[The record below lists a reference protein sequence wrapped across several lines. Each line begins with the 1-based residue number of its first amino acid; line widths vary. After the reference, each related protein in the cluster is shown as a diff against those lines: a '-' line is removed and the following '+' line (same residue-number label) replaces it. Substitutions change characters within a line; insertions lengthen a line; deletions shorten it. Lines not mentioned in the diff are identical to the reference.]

1 MVGRKDERARL
12 KALLDAAR
20 EGRSGA
26 LLLHG
31 PPGIGKTE
39 LLRYA
44 VEEAAGFRL
53 LRARGM
59 ESETDIPYAGLAE
72 LVAPLLP
79 HLDEIPE
86 VQATALRGALALGP
100 AIPGDRFTVP
110 AALLSLLA
118 RAADEQPVLAIVDDT
133 QWLDEPSL
141 EAFLFAGRR
150 LGQEGVAMLGA
161 IRDDATKLEV
171 PWLERLR
178 IEPLADDEAR
188 ALLDAA
194 VAPGVAARLIATAAG
209 NPLAL
214 LEIPGLLSAGQL
226 AGREP
231 LEDPLRPGTN
241 VERAFAA
248 AVEALPEPTRKAL
261 LLAAAASTRRLD
273 AIGRG
278 LTAAGLALSDLDA
291 AEAARIVVL
300 ADGEAEFRHPL
311 LRSTVYH
318 SASLPERRAVH
329 RALAAATDDA
339 ERAWHLAACA
349 VAPDEAVAAAL
360 EQAAFDARARGAH
373 ATAARDL
380 GRAAQLTPDDE
391 PRANRLLKAAE
402 DSVRCGEAERARG
415 LLEEAA
421 TRTRDPLLAAD
432 IERMRGHVEMR
443 RGSPLAAHERL
454 VTEADRVRTRD
465 PRRAAA
471 MFLEASVAHMM
482 TGDVEAMI
490 ASAERARALSA
501 GGEPAVELLA
511 TAVIGEGQIA
521 LGDTAAGA
529 ALLKATEPYLME
541 ADPLA
546 IVEIV
551 GMAGH
556 ASIWLEDWDAA
567 ARILSRVLGAARA
580 ASAVSALIHPLA
592 VQAHLDLR
600 RGRWAPALAGASESA
615 ELAEDTGQVALLPHS
630 LAALTLVEASLGH
643 EVDCRRH
650 IARGLELATGET
662 DTIDLHAALGL
673 LELGLGRIPEAIEA
687 LETGHRQM
695 LHRGLCS
702 SVVLLRGDLAEAY
715 VRAGRREEAEAVL
728 ARLEPP
734 GAANGGGEPNRGA
747 ANGGGDPRAGA
758 LGREGDRGGGEPHAA
773 GPRWPRA
780 AAARARALLAPDD
793 QLRAAF
799 DAALV
804 LHDGLPM
811 PFERARTLLALG
823 ERLRRA
829 KQRADAR
836 EPLTAALDVFERLGA
851 RPWAERARAELRAT
865 GGQASGRRTQA
876 AAEQLTP
883 HELQIAVL
891 VAQGMT
897 NREAAAALFLSPKT
911 IEYHLGQIYRKLDV
925 RGRAQLARL
934 LAMELPEGERDPAVL
949 ADALS

>member
-44 VEEAAGFRL
+44 IEEADGFQL

-59 ESETDIPYAGLAE
+59 ESESDIPYAGLAE
-72 LVAPLLP
+72 LVSPLLR
-79 HLDEIPE
+79 LLEEIPE
-86 VQATALRGALALGP
+86 VQALALRGALALGP
-100 AIPGDRFTVP
+100 ATSGDRFTVP

-150 LGQEGVAMLGA
+150 LGQESVAMLGA
-161 IRDDATKLEV
+161 IRDDATRLEV
-171 PWLERLR
+171 PWLERLKVA
-178 IEPLADDEAR
+178 PLEDEEAR
-188 ALLDAA
+188 ALLGEA
-194 VAPGVAARLIATAAG
+194 VAPGVVDRLVATAAG

-214 LEIPGLLSAGQL
+214 LEIPGLLSPGQL

-248 AVEALPEPTRKAL
+248 AVEALPEPTRRAL

-278 LTAAGLALSDLDA
+278 LTAAGLGLGDLDP

-300 ADGEAEFRHPL
+300 ADGELEFRHPL

-318 SASLPERRAVH
+318 AAPLPARRAAH
-329 RALAAATDDA
+329 QALADATDSA

-349 VAPDEAVAAAL
+349 VAPDESVAAAL
-360 EQAAFDARARGAH
+360 EKAAIEARERGAH

-380 GRAAQLTPDDE
+380 GRAAQLTPEDE

-402 DSVRCGEAERARG
+402 DCVRCGEADRARG
-415 LLEEAA
+415 LLDEAA
-421 TRTRDPLLAAD
+421 TLTQDPLLAAD
-432 IERMRGHVEMR
+432 VERVRGHVEMR
-443 RGSPLAAHERL
+443 RGSPVAAHERL
-454 VTEADRVRTRD
+454 VREADRVRTRD

-482 TGDVEAMI
+482 TGDMEALI

-501 GGEPAVELLA
+501 GAEPAVELLA
-511 TAVIGEGQIA
+511 TAVIGEGQVA
-521 LGDTAAGA
+521 LGDTDSGA

-551 GMAGH
+551 GMAGS
-556 ASIWLEDWDAA
+556 AAIWLEDWDAA
-567 ARILSRVLGAARA
+567 GRILSRVLGAARA

-615 ELAEDTGQVALLPHS
+615 ELAEDTGQLALLPHS

-643 EVDCRRH
+643 EADCRKH
-650 IARGLELATGET
+650 AERGLALASGET
-662 DTIDLHAALGL
+662 DTVHLHAALGL

-687 LETGHRQM
+687 LENGHRQM
-695 LHRGLCS
+695 LRRGLSS
-702 SVVLLRGDLAEAY
+702 SVVLLRGDLVEAY
-715 VRAGRREEAEAVL
+715 IRAGRREEAEVVL
-728 ARLEPP
+728 AHLESPATN
-734 GAANGGGEPNRGA
+734 GA
-747 ANGGGDPRAGA
+747 GDPR
-758 LGREGDRGGGEPHAA
+758 GGEAPRVA
-773 GPRWPRA
+773 GGSRWARA
-780 AAARARALLAPDD
+780 VAARSRALLAPDED
-793 QLRAAF
+793 VRALF
-799 DAALV
+799 DHALS
-804 LHDGLPM
+804 LLEGLPM
-811 PFERARTLLALG
+811 PFERARTQLALG

-829 KQRADAR
+829 KQRAEAR
-836 EPLTAALDVFERLGA
+836 EPLTAALDAFERLGA

-865 GGQASGRRTQA
+865 GGQASGRRAQA

-891 VAQGMT
+891 VSQGMT

-934 LAMELPEGERDPAVL
+934 MAMELPDGERDPAVL

>member
-1 MVGRKDERARL
+1 MARW
-12 KALLDAAR
+12 
-20 EGRSGA
+20 RSVR
-26 LLLHG
+26 
-31 PPGIGKTE
+31 PRP
-39 LLRYA
+39 
-44 VEEAAGFRL
+44 
-53 LRARGM
+53 
-59 ESETDIPYAGLAE
+59 
-72 LVAPLLP
+72 
-79 HLDEIPE
+79 
-86 VQATALRGALALGP
+86 ATASLFPPRCCRCWPAPRTSSRCWRSSTTRNGSTSRRWRRSCSPGAA
-100 AIPGDRFTVP
+100 
-110 AALLSLLA
+110 S
-118 RAADEQPVLAIVDDT
+118 
-133 QWLDEPSL
+133 
-141 EAFLFAGRR
+141 GRR
-150 LGQEGVAMLGA
+150 ASRCSA
-161 IRDDATKLEV
+161 RSATTRTKLEV

-178 IEPLADDEAR
+178 IEPLGDDEAR

-194 VAPGVAARLIATAAG
+194 VAPGVADRLVATAAG

-214 LEIPGLLSAGQL
+214 LEIPGLLSPGQL

-248 AVEALPEPTRKAL
+248 AVEALPESTRKAL

-278 LTAAGLALSDLDA
+278 LTAAGLDLSDLDA

-329 RALAAATDDA
+329 QALAAATDDA

-349 VAPDEAVAAAL
+349 VAPDETVAAAL
-360 EQAAFDARARGAH
+360 EKAAFDARARGAH

-415 LLEEAA
+415 LLDEA
-421 TRTRDPLLAAD
+421 RDPHAGPAA
-432 IERMRGHVEMR
+432 R
-443 RGSPLAAHERL
+443 RRHRAHARARRDAPRSPLAAHERL
-454 VTEADRVRTRD
+454 VKEADRVRTRD

-482 TGDVEAMI
+482 TGDMEALI
-490 ASAERARALSA
+490 ASRRARPRAVRGRRA
-501 GGEPAVELLA
+501 GRR
-511 TAVIGEGQIA
+511 
-521 LGDTAAGA
+521 AAGDRGDRRGPDRARRHRRRRRA
-529 ALLKATEPYLME
+529 AQATEPYLME

-567 ARILSRVLGAARA
+567 SRILSRVLGAARA

-615 ELAEDTGQVALLPHS
+615 ELAEDTGQLALLPHS

-643 EVDCRRH
+643 ETDCRRH
-650 IARGLELATGET
+650 VARGLELATGET
-662 DTIDLHAALGL
+662 DTVHLHAALGL

-695 LHRGLCS
+695 LHRGLSS

-715 VRAGRREEAEAVL
+715 VRAGRREEAEAVI
-728 ARLEPP
+728 ARLE
-734 GAANGGGEPNRGA
+734 ARRRGRR
-747 ANGGGDPRAGA
+747 GRA
-758 LGREGDRGGGEPHAA
+758 RRCRRRHARSRRPA

-780 AAARARALLAPDD
+780 AAARTRALLAPDD
-793 QLRAAF
+793 QMRAAF
-799 DAALV
+799 DAALA

-829 KQRADAR
+829 KQRAEAR
-836 EPLTAALDVFERLGA
+836 EPLTAALDAFERLGA

-865 GGQASGRRTQA
+865 GGQASGRRAQA

-891 VAQGMT
+891 VSQGMT

-949 ADALS
+949 ADALVTRARSARPRET

>member
-26 LLLHG
+26 LLLYG

-44 VEEAAGFRL
+44 IEQAEGFQL

-59 ESETDIPYAGLAE
+59 ESESDIPFAGLGE
-72 LVAPLLP
+72 LVTPLLG
-79 HLDEIPE
+79 HLDEIPG

-100 AIPGDRFTVP
+100 ATPADRFTVP

-118 RAADEQPVLAIVDDT
+118 RAADERPVLAVIDDT

-150 LGQEGVAMLGA
+150 LGQEGVALLGA
-161 IRDDATKLEV
+161 IRGDAPRLEV

-178 IEPLADDEAR
+178 VGPLEDDEAR
-188 ALLDAA
+188 ALLGADVAA
-194 VAPGVAARLIATAAG
+194 GVADRLIETAAG

-248 AVEALPEPTRKAL
+248 AVSALPDATRRAL
-261 LLAAAASTRRLD
+261 LVAAAASSRRLD
-273 AIGRG
+273 ALQR
-278 LTAAGLALSDLDA
+278 AGVSLADLEP
-291 AEAARIVVL
+291 AEAARIVAL
-300 ADGEAEFRHPL
+300 ADGELEFRHPL

-318 SASLPERRAVH
+318 GASLPERRAAH
-329 RALAAATDDA
+329 AALAAATDSA

-349 VAPDEAVAAAL
+349 VAPDEEVAAAL
-360 EQAAFDARARGAH
+360 ERAALEARERGAY
-373 ATAARDL
+373 ATAARDF
-380 GRAAQLTPDDE
+380 GRAAQLTPEDE
-391 PRANRLLKAAE
+391 PRARRQLAAAS
-402 DSVRCGEAERARG
+402 DFVRCGETERATG
-415 LLEEAA
+415 MLDDAA
-421 TRTRDPLLAAD
+421 ALTSDPLLAAD
-432 IERMRGHVEMR
+432 IERVRGHVGMR
-443 RGSPLAAHERL
+443 RGSPVAAHERL
-454 VTEADRVRTRD
+454 VREADRVRTRD

-471 MFLEASVAHMM
+471 MFLEASVAHVM
-482 TGDVEAMI
+482 TGDIEAMI

-501 GGEPAVELLA
+501 GAEPAVELLA
-511 TAVIGEGQIA
+511 TAVIGAGQIA
-521 LGDTAAGA
+521 LGDAGGV
-529 ALLKATEPYLME
+529 ALLRACEPYLME

-551 GMAGH
+551 GMA
-556 ASIWLEDWDAA
+556 ANAAIWTEDFDTAG
-567 ARILSRVLGAARA
+567 RVLSRVLGAARE

-592 VQAHLDLR
+592 VQAQLDHR
-600 RGRWAPALAGASESA
+600 RGRWAAALAGASESV
-615 ELAEDTGQVALLPHS
+615 ELAEDTGQLALLPHS
-630 LAALTLVEASLGH
+630 LAALTLVEAGLGH
-643 EVDCRRH
+643 ESDCRAH
-650 IARGLELATGET
+650 VARGLELAGGEG
-662 DTIDLHAALGL
+662 DPVALHAALGL
-673 LELGLGRIPEAIEA
+673 LELGLGRVPEAIEA
-687 LETGHRQM
+687 LETGHRQ
-695 LHRGLCS
+695 LLRFGLS
-702 SVVLLRGDLAEAY
+702 STVVPLRGDLLEAY
-715 VRAGRREEAEAVL
+715 VRAGRREEAEAL
-728 ARLEPP
+728 LPLLDGSGWAR
-734 GAANGGGEPNRGA
+734 AV
-747 ANGGGDPRAGA
+747 
-758 LGREGDRGGGEPHAA
+758 
-773 GPRWPRA
+773 
-780 AAARARALLAPDD
+780 AARGRALLAPDD
-793 QLRAAF
+793 ELRSAF
-799 DAALV
+799 DAALA
-804 LHDGLPM
+804 LHDALGM

-829 KQRADAR
+829 KQRAEAR
-836 EPLTAALDVFERLGA
+836 EPLTAALDAFERLGA
-851 RPWAERARAELRAT
+851 RPWAERARTELRAT
-865 GGQASGRRTQA
+865 GGQASGRRAQA

-891 VAQGMT
+891 VSQGMT

-934 LAMELPEGERDPAVL
+934 MAMELPEGERDPAAL
-949 ADALS
+949 AEALS

>member
-26 LLLHG
+26 VLLHG

-44 VEEAAGFRL
+44 VEEAHDFRL

-59 ESETDIPYAGLAE
+59 ESESDIPFAGLAE
-72 LVAPLLP
+72 LVTPLLAQ
-79 HLDEIPE
+79 LDEIPE

-100 AIPGDRFTVP
+100 ATAADRFTVP

-118 RAADEQPVLAIVDDT
+118 RAADEQPILAIVDDT

-150 LGQEGVAMLGA
+150 LGQEGVAIIGA
-161 IRDDATKLEV
+161 IRDDAPRLEV
-171 PWLERLR
+171 PWLDRMR
-178 IEPLADDEAR
+178 IEPLGDAEAR
-188 ALLDAA
+188 ALLGEE
-194 VAPGVAARLIATAAG
+194 VAPGVADRLIATAAG

-214 LEIPGLLSAGQL
+214 LEIPGLLSAAQL

-248 AVEALPEPTRKAL
+248 AVSALPEATCRAL
-261 LLAAAASTRRLD
+261 LVASAASSRRLD
-273 AIGRG
+273 G
-278 LTAAGLALSDLDA
+278 LVRAGVALRDLEP
-291 AEAARIVVL
+291 AEAARIIVL
-300 ADGEAEFRHPL
+300 ADGELEFRHPV

-318 SASLPERRAVH
+318 GASLPERRAAH
-329 RALAAATDDA
+329 AALAAATDSA

-349 VAPDEAVAAAL
+349 VAPDEEVASALERAAL
-360 EQAAFDARARGAH
+360 EARDRGAH
-373 ATAARDL
+373 ATAMRDL
-380 GRAAQLTPDDE
+380 TRAAQLTPE
-391 PRANRLLKAAE
+391 TQPRAARLLAAAG
-402 DSVRCGEAERARG
+402 DAVRCGEAERATG
-415 LLEEAA
+415 LLDEAA
-421 TRTRDPLLAAD
+421 SLTSDPLLAAD
-432 IERMRGHVEMR
+432 VERMRGHVEMR
-443 RGSPLAAHERL
+443 RGSPVAAHERL
-454 VTEADRVRTRD
+454 VREADRVRTRD

-501 GGEPAVELLA
+501 GAEPAVELLA

-521 LGDTAAGA
+521 LGEAEAGA
-529 ALLKATEPYLME
+529 ALLRACEPYLME

-546 IVEIV
+546 MVEIV
-551 GMAGH
+551 GMAAH
-556 ASIWLEDWDAA
+556 AAIWIEDWDAA
-567 ARILSRVLGAARA
+567 SRILSRVLGVARA

-615 ELAEDTGQVALLPHS
+615 ELADDTGQLALLPQA
-630 LAALTLVEASLGH
+630 LAALTLVEAALGH
-643 EVDCRRH
+643 ETDCRKH
-650 IARGLELATGET
+650 VARGLELG
-662 DTIDLHAALGL
+662 DDVYLHAALGL

-687 LETGHRQM
+687 LETGHRRM
-695 LHRGLCS
+695 LGRGIS
-702 SVVLLRGDLAEAY
+702 STVVQLRPDLIEAY
-715 VRAGRREEAEAVL
+715 IRAGRREEAEVVL
-728 ARLEPP
+728 AKLE
-734 GAANGGGEPNRGA
+734 E
-747 ANGGGDPRAGA
+747 
-758 LGREGDRGGGEPHAA
+758 DRSLWA
-773 GPRWPRA
+773 RA
-780 AAARARALLAPDD
+780 AAARCRALLAPDE
-793 QLRAAF
+793 QFRAAF
-799 DAALV
+799 DAALT

-829 KQRADAR
+829 KQRAEAR
-836 EPLTAALDVFERLGA
+836 EPLTAALDAFERLGA
-851 RPWAERARAELRAT
+851 RPWAERARTELRAT
-865 GGQASGRRTQA
+865 GGQASGRRAQA

-934 LAMELPEGERDPAVL
+934 MAMELPEGERDPAVL

>member
-44 VEEAAGFRL
+44 VEEAEGFRL

-59 ESETDIPYAGLAE
+59 ESESDIPFAGLGE
-72 LVAPLLP
+72 LVTPLLSY
-79 HLDEIPE
+79 LDEIPE

-100 AIPGDRFTVP
+100 ATPADRFTVP

-150 LGQEGVAMLGA
+150 LGQEGVAMIGA
-161 IRDDATKLEV
+161 IRDDARRLEV
-171 PWLERLR
+171 PWLERVR
-178 IEPLADDEAR
+178 IEPLGDEEAR
-188 ALLDAA
+188 ALLGEG
-194 VAPGVAARLIATAAG
+194 VAPGVADRLVATAAG

-248 AVEALPEPTRKAL
+248 AVSALPDPTRRAL
-261 LLAAAASTRRLD
+261 LVAAASSSRRLD
-273 AIGRG
+273 ALLR
-278 LTAAGLALSDLDA
+278 AGLELEDFEP
-291 AEAARIVVL
+291 AEAARIVLL
-300 ADGEAEFRHPL
+300 ADGELEFRHPL

-318 SASLPERRAVH
+318 SAGLAERRAAH
-329 RALAAATDDA
+329 AALAEATDSA

-349 VAPDEAVAAAL
+349 VAPDEQVAAAL
-360 EQAAFDARARGAH
+360 ERAALEARSRGAH

-380 GRAAQLTPDDE
+380 GRAAQLTPEPE
-391 PRANRLLKAAE
+391 PRARRLLAAAE
-402 DSVRCGEAERARG
+402 DAIRCGETERATG
-415 LLEEAA
+415 MLDEASEL
-421 TRTRDPLLAAD
+421 TSDPLLAAD
-432 IERMRGHVEMR
+432 IERLRGHVEMR
-443 RGSPLAAHERL
+443 RGSPVAAHERL
-454 VTEADRVRTRD
+454 VREADRVRTRD

-482 TGDVEAMI
+482 TGDIEAMI

-501 GGEPAVELLA
+501 GAEPAVELLA

-521 LGDTAAGA
+521 LGESATGA
-529 ALLKATEPYLME
+529 ALLRACEPYLME

-551 GMAGH
+551 GMAGF
-556 ASIWLEDWDAA
+556 ASIWIEDWDAA
-567 ARILSRVLGAARA
+567 SRVLSRVLGAARA

-592 VQAHLDLR
+592 VQAQLDLR

-615 ELAEDTGQVALLPHS
+615 ELAEDTGQLALLPHA
-630 LAALTLVEASLGH
+630 LAALTLVEAGLGN
-643 EVDCRRH
+643 EADCRAH
-650 IARGLELATGET
+650 VARGLALAGGDA
-662 DTIDLHAALGL
+662 DTVSLHAALGL

-695 LHRGLCS
+695 LRRGLCS
-702 SVVLLRGDLAEAY
+702 TVVLLRGDLVEAY
-715 VRAGRREEAEAVL
+715 IRAGRREEAEAVL
-728 ARLEPP
+728 ARLEVDSTVW
-734 GAANGGGEPNRGA
+734 A
-747 ANGGGDPRAGA
+747 
-758 LGREGDRGGGEPHAA
+758 
-773 GPRWPRA
+773 RA
-780 AAARARALLAPDD
+780 AAARCRALLAPDASM
-793 QLRAAF
+793 RAGF
-799 DAALV
+799 DAALA
-804 LHDGLPM
+804 LHDALPM

-829 KQRADAR
+829 KQRAEAR
-836 EPLTAALDVFERLGA
+836 EPLTAALDAFERLGA
-851 RPWAERARAELRAT
+851 RPWAERARTELRAT
-865 GGQASGRRTQA
+865 GGQAGGRRAQV

-891 VAQGMT
+891 VSQGMT

-934 LAMELPEGERDPAVL
+934 MAMELPEGERDPAVL
-949 ADALS
+949 AEALS

>member
-59 ESETDIPYAGLAE
+59 ESESDIPFAGLAE
-72 LVAPLLP
+72 LVTPLLS

-86 VQATALRGALALGP
+86 VQASALRGALALGP
-100 AIPGDRFTVP
+100 ATPADRFTVP

-161 IRDDATKLEV
+161 IRDDATRLEV

-178 IEPLADDEAR
+178 VEPLPDDEAR

-194 VAPGVAARLIATAAG
+194 VAPGVADRLIATAAG

-248 AVEALPEPTRKAL
+248 AVEALPEPTRRAL

-278 LTAAGLALSDLDA
+278 SRRRPRAGRPRRRRGRADRAAG
-291 AEAARIVVL
+291 R
-300 ADGEAEFRHPL
+300 
-311 LRSTVYH
+311 
-318 SASLPERRAVH
+318 RRARVPPPAAALDRLPLGLAAGPARGARRARRRH
-329 RALAAATDDA
+329 RQRRARLAPRRLRGRAGRGRGRRARAGRAGGPRPRRPRDRRRATSAAPPSSRPSPSRARARLLAAAEDA
-339 ERAWHLAACA
+339 
-349 VAPDEAVAAAL
+349 
-360 EQAAFDARARGAH
+360 
-373 ATAARDL
+373 
-380 GRAAQLTPDDE
+380 
-391 PRANRLLKAAE
+391 
-402 DSVRCGEAERARG
+402 VRCGEAERARG
-415 LLEEAA
+415 LLDEAA
-421 TRTRDPLLAAD
+421 SLTADPLLAAD
-432 IERMRGHVEMR
+432 VERMRGHVEMR
-443 RGSPLAAHERL
+443 RGSPVAAHERL
-454 VTEADRVRTRD
+454 VREADRVRTRD

-482 TGDVEAMI
+482 TGDMEALI

-501 GGEPAVELLA
+501 GAEPAVELLA

-521 LGDTAAGA
+521 LGDARAGA
-529 ALLKATEPYLME
+529 ALLRASEPYLME

-567 ARILSRVLGAARA
+567 SRILSRVLGAARA

-615 ELAEDTGQVALLPHS
+615 ELAEDTGQLALLPHA

-643 EVDCRRH
+643 ETDCRRH
-650 IARGLELATGET
+650 VARGLELAGG
-662 DTIDLHAALGL
+662 DDVYLHAALGL

-687 LETGHRQM
+687 LETGTAR
-695 LHRGLCS
+695 CS
-702 SVVLLRGDLAEAY
+702 
-715 VRAGRREEAEAVL
+715 
-728 ARLEPP
+728 
-734 GAANGGGEPNRGA
+734 
-747 ANGGGDPRAGA
+747 
-758 LGREGDRGGGEPHAA
+758 AA
-773 GPRWPRA
+773 G
-780 AAARARALLAPDD
+780 
-793 QLRAAF
+793 
-799 DAALV
+799 
-804 LHDGLPM
+804 
-811 PFERARTLLALG
+811 
-823 ERLRRA
+823 
-829 KQRADAR
+829 
-836 EPLTAALDVFERLGA
+836 
-851 RPWAERARAELRAT
+851 
-865 GGQASGRRTQA
+865 
-876 AAEQLTP
+876 
-883 HELQIAVL
+883 
-891 VAQGMT
+891 
-897 NREAAAALFLSPKT
+897 
-911 IEYHLGQIYRKLDV
+911 
-925 RGRAQLARL
+925 
-934 LAMELPEGERDPAVL
+934 
-949 ADALS
+949 